1 MSAVSETVVREYF
14 EMLGF
19 LVTQPRKYMVPGRPK
34 TPDEEVD
41 LIVSNP
47 RCPGHVIAPE
57 MVWGATEVKGI
68 ARAVVGVRGWHSERF
83 YASTFEQTPDI
94 LRFAQEESVQFA
106 SSIVGPGP
114 IAKILCLPKLPAS
127 EDLKAKVVTA
137 LRESGIDGV
146 LSFRTVLADL
156 VSWID
161 SNRNYEK
168 SDLLQTIRMLKNYD
182 LIKDPQ
188 LELFDPTRS
197 RRRR

>member
-1 MSAVSETVVREYF
+1 M
-14 EMLGF
+14 
-19 LVTQPRKYMVPGRPK
+19 
-34 TPDEEVD
+34 
-41 LIVSNP
+41 
-47 RCPGHVIAPE
+47 
-57 MVWGATEVKGI
+57 
-68 ARAVVGVRGWHSERF
+68 
-83 YASTFEQTPDI
+83 
-94 LRFAQEESVQFA
+94 
-106 SSIVGPGP
+106 P